1 MNFNFNGS
9 REIEHV
15 RDMHM
20 DFASRSMKLDLNI
33 LHKIEMNILEYLWT
47 FFMFFLDIK
56 HYTLTKRDIIRIIK
70 LKAHR
75 CVHDILSDMYEEV

>member
-47 FFMFFLDIK
+47 FFMFFLDRK
-56 HYTLTKRDIIRIIK
+56 HYNTNNKIEGT
-70 LKAHR
+70 
-75 CVHDILSDMYEEV
+75 

>member
-33 LHKIEMNILEYLWT
+33 LHKIEMSILY
-47 FFMFFLDIK
+47 D
-56 HYTLTKRDIIRIIK
+56 YGD
-70 LKAHR
+70 
-75 CVHDILSDMYEEV
+75 EEKGRREGTYKVMLE

>member
-47 FFMFFLDIK
+47 YFMFSLNIK
-56 HYTLTKRDIIRIIK
+56 HYTLKRDIIRIIK

>member
-56 HYTLTKRDIIRIIK
+56 HYKTRYNTGNKIEGTFMRI
-70 LKAHR
+70 
-75 CVHDILSDMYEEV
+75 

>member
-33 LHKIEMNILEYLWT
+33 LHKIEMNILEYLWP
-47 FFMFFLDIK
+47 FFMFFR
-56 HYTLTKRDIIRIIK
+56 H
-70 LKAHR
+70 KALYLMR
-75 CVHDILSDMYEEV
+75 L

>member
-56 HYTLTKRDIIRIIK
+56 HYNACIIFSVIYIK
-70 LKAHR
+70 KLN
-75 CVHDILSDMYEEV
+75 L

>member
-56 HYTLTKRDIIRIIK
+56 HYYLNGIRTIK
-70 LKAHR
+70 LKEHR
-75 CVHDILSDMYEEV
+75 CVYDILSDIYEEVNL